1 MWSVRIAAPIMTT
14 VRHVTAGKRK
24 VMMMPERIPGYDDWK
39 TAAESERDKPV
50 KHCTCCDEPIFEGD
64 VYYDK
69 GLGEILCEGC
79 NEAGRSI
86 A

>member
-1 MWSVRIAAPIMTT
+1 MDE
-14 VRHVTAGKRK
+14 H
-24 VMMMPERIPGYDDWK
+24 IPGYDAWK
-39 TAAESERDKPV
+39 TAAGSEMDKPA
-50 KHCTCCDEPIFEGD
+50 KYCTCCDEPIYEGD

-69 GLGEILCEGC
+69 GLGEILCKGC